1 MRVIAIKPLREF
13 WGQNHDAEVALRA
26 WVAEA
31 TYANWQK
38 PSDIKK
44 KFGSVSIIANNRAIF
59 NISGNKYRLVVAIK
73 YDFQL
78 IYIRFIGTHKQ
89 YDKIIA
95 KEI

>member
-13 WGQNHDAEVALRA
+13 WKQYHDAEIPLRA

-31 TYANWQK
+31 ANANWQK